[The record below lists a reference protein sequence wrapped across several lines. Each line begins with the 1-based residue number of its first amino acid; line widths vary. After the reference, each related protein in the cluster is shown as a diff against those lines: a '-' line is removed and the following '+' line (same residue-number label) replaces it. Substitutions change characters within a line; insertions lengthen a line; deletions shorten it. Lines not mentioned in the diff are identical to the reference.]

1 MVRLSLRIKCAV
13 QLVRTRIFTLCS
25 YSYRIAMLTSRDEVL
40 DGIDFDY
47 EGIQSL
53 DEWNAYLTFLSM
65 ASTYLHRK
73 NLIATVALH
82 PEQLLPMEVC
92 QSLDRV
98 HVMTYDMMPTHQP
111 SNADSIPNNHHA
123 SLHSTKE
130 AIEKFINYGCHPS
143 KLIIGIPAYGRHE
156 QNMGL
161 VRTYS
166 EVMDDVLKEYNNNDE
181 DAMNTIQ
188 SIQSWGGYRF
198 DSPENVRE
206 KVNYAIQ
213 LGLGGIFLWE
223 LGQDKQLAGIAE
235 GGILLEEAVAA
246 VIHGLGLDI
255 VGNDVARDEL

>member
-1 MVRLSLRIKCAV
+1 
-13 QLVRTRIFTLCS
+13 
-25 YSYRIAMLTSRDEVL
+25 MLTSRDEVL

-65 ASTYLHRK
+65 ASTYLHRE

-82 PEQLLPMEVC
+82 PGQLLPIEVC

-111 SNADSIPNNHHA
+111 SIPNNHHA

-130 AIEKFINYGCHPS
+130 AIGKFINYGCDPS
-143 KLIIGIPAYGRHE
+143 KLVLGIPAYGRHE

-235 GGILLEEAVAA
+235 GGILLEEAAAA
-246 VIHGLGLDI
+246 VILGLGLDI
-255 VGNDVARDEL
+255 VCNDVARDEL

>member
-1 MVRLSLRIKCAV
+1 MRIYIHIV
-13 QLVRTRIFTLCS
+13 VLFL
-25 YSYRIAMLTSRDEVL
+25 YRIAILTSRDEVL

-65 ASTYLHRK
+65 ASTYLHRE

-82 PEQLLPMEVC
+82 PGQLLPMEFC
-92 QSLDRV
+92 QGLDRV

-111 SNADSIPNNHHA
+111 SNADSIRIPNNHHA
-123 SLHSTKE
+123 SLHSTKA

-143 KLIIGIPAYGRHE
+143 KLVLGIPAYGRHVK
-156 QNMGL
+156 NTGL

-166 EVMDDVLKEYNNNDE
+166 EVMDDVLKEYKNNDE

-198 DSPENVRE
+198 DSPDDVRD
-206 KVNYAIQ
+206 KVNYAMQ
-213 LGLGGIFLWE
+213 FGLGGIFLWE

-235 GGILLEEAVAA
+235 GGILLEEAAAA
-246 VIHGLGLDI
+246 VIHGLDI